1 MKRRKLHRHSFI
13 HRYRHVYIFI
23 TILVIS
29 GFLMGCFASRYI
41 NAADIEQL
49 SSILTTVPEDMDQYS
64 FFINQF
70 LESQGMDRTVGIN
83 LVSFLTSGFLGLPG
97 VALLY
102 GILLWE
108 IL

>member
-1 MKRRKLHRHSFI
+1 MKRKLHRHSFI

-23 TILVIS
+23 SILVIS

-41 NAADIEQL
+41 SASDIEQL

-70 LESQGMDRTVGIN
+70 
-83 LVSFLTSGFLGLPG
+83 FLGIVLI
-97 VALLY
+97 VAGSLCAIIP
-102 GILLWE
+102 GILEAKRVSLHK
-108 IL
+108 

>member
-1 MKRRKLHRHSFI
+1 MKERG
-13 HRYRHVYIFI
+13 
-23 TILVIS
+23 S
-29 GFLMGCFASRYI
+29 GFVVNFIVRVIVGMAVI
-41 NAADIEQL
+41 
-49 SSILTTVPEDMDQYS
+49 

-70 LESQGMDRTVGIN
+70 LESQGMDGTVGIN

>member
-1 MKRRKLHRHSFI
+1 MKERG
-13 HRYRHVYIFI
+13 
-23 TILVIS
+23 S
-29 GFLMGCFASRYI
+29 GFVVIVRVIVGMAVI
-41 NAADIEQL
+41 
-49 SSILTTVPEDMDQYS
+49 